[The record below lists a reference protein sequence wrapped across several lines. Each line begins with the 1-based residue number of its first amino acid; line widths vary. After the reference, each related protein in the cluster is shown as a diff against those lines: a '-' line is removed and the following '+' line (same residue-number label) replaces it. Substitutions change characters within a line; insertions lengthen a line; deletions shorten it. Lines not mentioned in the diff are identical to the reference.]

1 MYFLRHHLR
10 LTCSTL
16 LLSAASGA
24 FAAPEEIQVYLDE
37 FAEPGKF
44 GLHFHTNYLMSA
56 QRGSVTRRQLRV
68 TPELG
73 YGINE
78 HREAAPFVFALPK

>member
-44 GLHFHTNYLMSA
+44 GLDFHTNYVLSA
-56 QRGSVTRRQLRV
+56 
-68 TPELG
+68 
-73 YGINE
+73 
-78 HREAAPFVFALPK
+78 